1 MKALEIVELVA
12 NLIKRIA
19 ELASQNVSD
28 EEIKERLFAPGEVGS
43 KLLEAVKRR
52 EDAGSAFLGRE

>member
-12 NLIKRIA
+12 GLIKRIA
-19 ELASQNVSD
+19 ELAKQGVSD

-43 KLLEAVKRR
+43 KLLSAVKRR
-52 EDAGSAFLGRE
+52 EQDGRDFLGR

>member
-19 ELASQNVSD
+19 ELAKQGVSD

-43 KLLEAVKRR
+43 ELLAAVKRR
-52 EDAGSAFLGRE
+52 EEAGREFLGR